1 MTSESLSEVLNSCYN
16 AALKG
21 IPKTKTC
28 YELPKEYMAKYPT
41 KESAIDNSLKW
52 QVAKCTTSGFLTSLG
67 GIITLPVA
75 IPANIATVWYVQLR
89 MIATIA
95 IISGCDPTD
104 DVVQS
109 LAYICFTGAELAKIF
124 KEAGIK
130 AGEKLAISAVK
141 KIPGEVIKK
150 INRITMQSFVTK
162 FGEKGIINLGK
173 TIPLVLGF
181 IGASF
186 DFVGTTAMAAKAKAT
201 FLEISDKETMGI
213 I

>member
-1 MTSESLSEVLNSCYN
+1 MLYWS
-16 AALKG
+16 
-21 IPKTKTC
+21 
-28 YELPKEYMAKYPT
+28 
-41 KESAIDNSLKW
+41 
-52 QVAKCTTSGFLTSLG
+52 
-67 GIITLPVA
+67 
-75 IPANIATVWYVQLR
+75 
-89 MIATIA
+89 
-95 IISGCDPTD
+95 
-104 DVVQS
+104 
-109 LAYICFTGAELAKIF
+109 ELAKIF

-173 TIPLVLGF
+173 TIPLVWGF

-186 DFVGTTAMAAKAKAT
+186 DFVGTTAMAAKAKAA

>member
-1 MTSESLSEVLNSCYN
+1 MASENLSEVLNRCYI

-21 IPKTKTC
+21 IPKTKSC
-28 YELPKEYMAKYPT
+28 YELAEEYMAKYPT
-41 KESAIDNSLKW
+41 KESAINNFIKW

-104 DVVQS
+104 DIVQT
-109 LAYICFTGAELAKIF
+109 LAYICFTGAEAAKIF

-130 AGEKLAISAVK
+130 VGEKIAMNAIK

-150 INRITMQSFVTK
+150 INRITMQRFVTK

-173 TIPLVLGF
+173 TIPLVGGF
-181 IGASF
+181 IGGSF
-186 DFVGTTAMAAKAKAT
+186 DFAGTTAMAATAKST
-201 FLEISDKETMGI
+201 FLKMSNDEVI
-213 I
+213 IIA